1 MWSAKGLARAA
12 RMNATASARMRM
24 PRGAVGQYAY
34 RAGRSFPPPSGLR
47 APLAGTMARNPV
59 AQAIKGKGISR
70 AVAGGVVGA
79 GVVGGFRN
87 RSERPADKVSGRPTG
102 VYGY

>member
-1 MWSAKGLARAA
+1 MWSAKGVARAA

-24 PRGAVGQYAY
+24 PRAAVGQYAY
-34 RAGRSFPPPSGLR
+34 RAARSFPPPKGLR

-70 AVAGGVVGA
+70 AVAGGAIGA
-79 GVVGGFRN
+79 AAIGGFRN
-87 RSERPADKVSGRPTG
+87 RSGRPADKVSGRPTG
-102 VYGY
+102 MYGY